1 MHSTSETLRLKN
13 KVTPRPAE
21 SPQLIP
27 EHTAVSIHTAVWA
40 IKKGKNQEGELS
52 KASKVRAEGETSLG

>member
-13 KVTPRPAE
+13 KVTPRPTE

-27 EHTAVSIHTAVWA
+27 EHTAVSIHTAV
-40 IKKGKNQEGELS
+40 
-52 KASKVRAEGETSLG
+52 